1 MALDL
6 KSTDLNRSKF
16 TEENVVKLREQFP
29 HLDDETLARYLIA
42 QNNDIAGATKKL
54 LKAEDLKSEY
64 WHVKKSQCINEIIT
78 GTAYLH
84 GTDKEG
90 RPLLVLHARLHD
102 PDKRDLKEMIQMTLW
117 WTEQALSKLPED
129 KSQFVILLDRDNCEN
144 ALDTEYLQKVAEIF
158 QDLHPERL
166 HKAIV
171 YPTGY
176 VYYSMWN
183 LVLKWFMDEH
193 TRSKV
198 LPAITLNDVFE
209 FVDEEYIPEALGGK
223 CTYVFNPDDFSDPV
237 YPEDV
242 LGSLSNTTD
251 ESLCSGGVATLVPPF
266 SDPIVPESSFETNT
280 SFEVPTG
287 HVTPVEKTT
296 KMSLKHPIE
305 SDDGCKMEEL
315 LEFEE
320 TENHSNQT
328 TTSITTNQKQL
339 DVPSPPQLRPLT
351 PTKGLTVSPM
361 SSNPDLLALVGTP
374 HGLPLPLPLPAPLVE
389 EGWQEYVEYE
399 RSQHSSPTGP
409 ASYTTTGLER
419 QGQKQRRE
427 EGKEELFSPATVYN
441 GDSEEEEEDVW
452 NDVDSVSSRRNSI
465 SSQSN
470 QIDAVPQRST
480 RPPLPPSQSVRIPQP
495 LPVHETEPID
505 SVMTFSGSVDFEGES
520 YMYNNNANPARIR
533 TILFPPSQDVND
545 VDRDVGV
552 EVDLGNEVDDGV
564 DTGAE
569 RGGAEEPDNEEEGD
583 DCEDLWH
590 EVASVSDNEDA
601 EGDGL
606 FEEEVNEQ
614 GDLSPLTTGGDSV
627 FSVGTAT
634 AVTAEA
640 ALNAGVVAAQSVPP
654 GSVRIRS
661 LPAPS
666 RREKELIATAYG
678 QLGMFAVFASALIV
692 LVSCI
697 LSFVF
702 SLSPR
707 VPLILLAQLV

>member
-6 KSTDLNRSKF
+6 KSTDLNKSKF
-16 TEENVVKLREQFP
+16 TEENVVKLRDQFP

-42 QNNDIAGATKKL
+42 QNNDIAGAAKKL
-54 LKAEDLKSEY
+54 LKAEDLKTEY
-64 WHVKKSQCINEIIT
+64 WHIKKSQCINEIIT

-117 WTEQALSKLPED
+117 WTEQALSKLPAD

-223 CTYVFNPDDFSDPV
+223 CTYQFNPDDFSDPI
-237 YPEDV
+237 YPEGV
-242 LGSLSNTTD
+242 LASLSNTTD
-251 ESLCSGGVATLVPPF
+251 ESLYSGGVATLVPPF
-266 SDPIVPESSFETNT
+266 SGPIVPESSFETNT
-280 SFEVPTG
+280 SLEVPTG
-287 HVTPVEKTT
+287 PVTPVEKTAR
-296 KMSLKHPIE
+296 MSLKHPNE
-305 SDDGCKMEEL
+305 SGDLSKMEEL

-320 TENHSNQT
+320 TENHSDQT
-328 TTSITTNQKQL
+328 TTNTTTNQKQL
-339 DVPSPPQLRPLT
+339 QIPSPPQLRPLT

-374 HGLPLPLPLPAPLVE
+374 HSLPLPLPLPAPLVE

-399 RSQHSSPTGP
+399 RSQHSSPTGL
-409 ASYTTTGLER
+409 ASYTTGIER
-419 QGQKQRRE
+419 QGQKHRRE

-441 GDSEEEEEDVW
+441 DDSDEEEEDVW

-465 SSQSN
+465 SSQVN
-470 QIDAVPQRST
+470 QVDALPQRST

-505 SVMTFSGSVDFEGES
+505 PVMTFSGSVDFQGES
-520 YMYNNNANPARIR
+520 YMYNKNANPARIR

-545 VDRDVGV
+545 VARDIGV
-552 EVDLGNEVDDGV
+552 EVDLVNEVNGE
-564 DTGAE
+564 AE
-569 RGGAEEPDNEEEGD
+569 RGAAEGPDNEEGD

-590 EVASVSDNEDA
+590 EVASVSGNEDG
-601 EGDGL
+601 EGDDL
-606 FEEEVNEQ
+606 LEEEVNEQ
-614 GDLSPLTTGGDSV
+614 GDLSPLTTGGDSI
-627 FSVGTAT
+627 FSVGTIT
-634 AVTAEA
+634 VVTAEA
-640 ALNAGVVAAQSVPP
+640 AATAGVLAAQSVSP
-654 GSVRIRS
+654 GAVRTRP
-661 LPAPS
+661 LTAPS
-666 RREKELIATAYG
+666 RREKETIATAYG

-692 LVSCI
+692 LEAA
-697 LSFVF
+697 L
-702 SLSPR
+702 
-707 VPLILLAQLV
+707 